1 MRFNWNLIK
10 GGYFQLGLIVH
21 NTYLQ
26 WGIIVEMIK
35 GSTKKNWG
43 LIDNLI
49 QVRLISMSINWGGIT
64 LYWAIIDMI

>member
-1 MRFNWNLIK
+1 
-10 GGYFQLGLIVH
+10 
-21 NTYLQ
+21 
-26 WGIIVEMIK
+26 MIK